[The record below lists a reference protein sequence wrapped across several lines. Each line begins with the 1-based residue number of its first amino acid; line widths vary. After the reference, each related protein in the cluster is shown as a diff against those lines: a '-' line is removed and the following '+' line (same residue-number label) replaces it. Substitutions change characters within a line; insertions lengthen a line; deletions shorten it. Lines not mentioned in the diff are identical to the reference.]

1 MAFTRAVKFGE
12 IIYRHHECVVV
23 THRLGRS
30 TEVRIRSYMAAGS
43 PVHIEHV
50 HTLDLDES
58 LTFEGAEAWAQEQ
71 DDYAEYEDPAQAAL
85 DEVLDIL
92 TDEQAETVPDAF
104 PAWVPNTDYKA
115 GDRRRYSD
123 GYLYKCVQAH
133 KSQEDWT
140 PDKTPALWTRIGE
153 PGEIPVWVQPTGAQD
168 AYNTGDKV
176 HFPTIEDPV
185 YESTVDGNVWS
196 PADYPA
202 GWAEVAQ

>member
-1 MAFTRAVKFGE
+1 MRRKIKINGNVCTEQAIER
-12 IIYRHHECVVV
+12 V
-23 THRLGRS
+23 THIVGGFGDSGEAERVSVIDIMCWGEGVEPTRVQV
-30 TEVRIRSYMAAGS
+30 TS
-43 PVHIEHV
+43 P
-50 HTLDLDES
+50 LDMSLDEDAIWR
-58 LTFEGAEAWAQEQ
+58 LFEEACPTYK
-71 DDYAEYEDPAQAAL
+71 DAL
-85 DEVLDIL
+85 DEVLEIL

-133 KSQEDWT
+133 TSQEDWT

-176 HFPTIEDPV
+176 HYPTAADPV

-202 GWAEVAQ
+202 GWQEVA

>member
-1 MAFTRAVKFGE
+1 MAFSRAVKFGE
-12 IIYRHHECVVV
+12 IIYRYHECTVVK
-23 THRLGRS
+23 HLLGRS
-30 TEVRIRSYMAAGS
+30 TEVRIRSYMTAGS
-43 PVHIEHV
+43 PVFVEHV
-50 HTLDLDES
+50 HTLDLDEG
-58 LTFEGAEAWAQEQ
+58 LTFALAEEWAQAQE
-71 DDYAEYEDPAQAAL
+71 DYKEYEDPAQAAL
-85 DEVLDIL
+85 DEVLPIL

-168 AYNTGDKV
+168 AYNAGDKV
-176 HFPTIEDPV
+176 HYPTVDDPV

-196 PADYPA
+196 PADYPG
-202 GWAEVAQ
+202 GWREVA